1 MSSLAFFAHANVF
14 HHGGQPVP
22 VELSI
27 ASIPED
33 GTEPKP
39 EKSPAWICTSRILDF
54 CVRGKFCHLA
64 QGNKGLIVVKGSDQR
79 KIFEKLGLFTINLEI
94 LPHFRDLN
102 DHSLPDHLHDDVHE
116 DFNISECTMV
126 KSYRFARYLQYFNK
140 LQAECKKQTSH
151 LVDIPDFF
159 QNPAFC
165 VMGSRSRS
173 GRFERG
179 EERTRGSRDETFS
192 YRETDINPEIFSGP
206 ITGALSQSS
215 SRNQFSGNFGRDCY
229 SPDSS
234 HERKSR
240 RDSYSYDDEERR
252 SRRHERDRYDRDRDY
267 DRGRDRS
274 RERDRGRDRG
284 RDRSY
289 DRDEDRRNRDRER
302 MISRERDWREE
313 IPNNTLM
320 VRGLDVSVTEND
332 IQDEVLRY
340 GLKPKDIRLIKEK
353 GTGASRGFAF
363 VEFQLLSEAV
373 RWKELTKGV
382 VIFHGSN
389 RASLHYSIPKD
400 LLGNE
405 RHMLNKA
412 DWDCPKCG
420 MNNFKRRDY
429 CFKCGSARED
439 NFEWQHGDCYN
450 EISSTPSNTL
460 LFGNLDVLTT
470 EGRVLAM
477 LGQLTT
483 LPIKSLRV
491 AKDSLT
497 NTSRGYA
504 FVELN
509 STSEAI
515 QLYELLL
522 SMGGNFY
529 VDGRQVT
536 VSYAKRSLASRN
548 SSGSANAAI
557 VALAAAQWTNQKQD
571 DSYDQYYG
579 VSSSAAVTSSTADAT
594 QFSTLDT
601 SVPNQAQMASLGTI
615 IVNGVTYY
623 KYPLPDI
630 STYQYDESSGYY
642 YDSATGLYYDAN
654 SQYYYN
660 SEAQQYLYWD
670 GEHQTYLPVS
680 TSSEAV
686 AQPIISCPPT
696 STTQTNSQANA
707 IEGEDQEKNK
717 NKKEEKL
724 DKVKIAKKIAKDM
737 EKWAKT
743 LNQKKENAKLGIVA
757 SPPISVA
764 SPHIA
769 MTSDLSRHSAT
780 ADAGFAILEKRTTL
794 AERNALMAEL
804 DNKLS
809 VSATK
814 TTLVSYGDDSDS
826 DIEPDASQPD
836 VKKPLSS
843 KVDESKFVDLS
854 KMACLLC
861 KRQFPNKDA
870 LTRHQQLSDLHK
882 KNLAK
887 FNSGLEGCV
896 TYASTP
902 NVWQPGDASVNRS
915 TYLINRTG
923 HPHGK
928 LHQTAYH
935 SITGYRSLSWHYFQ
949 DGDRFNSCQVIYSQ
963 FGLAIHQN
971 DHQARRRFVEWAQN
985 EIAVVP
991 DFHKRILFIDEAH
1004 FWLNGYVNKQNC
1016 HIWSEANPQ
1025 VYVETPLHPEKL
1037 TGALYGLVESL
1048 VRTSSKTMKAT
1059 TLQSM
1064 VFGIEP

>member
-1 MSSLAFFAHANVF
+1 
-14 HHGGQPVP
+14 
-22 VELSI
+22 
-27 ASIPED
+27 
-33 GTEPKP
+33 
-39 EKSPAWICTSRILDF
+39 
-54 CVRGKFCHLA
+54 
-64 QGNKGLIVVKGSDQR
+64 
-79 KIFEKLGLFTINLEI
+79 
-94 LPHFRDLN
+94 
-102 DHSLPDHLHDDVHE
+102 
-116 DFNISECTMV
+116 
-126 KSYRFARYLQYFNK
+126 
-140 LQAECKKQTSH
+140 
-151 LVDIPDFF
+151 
-159 QNPAFC
+159 
-165 VMGSRSRS
+165 MGSRSRS
-173 GRFERG
+173 GRFERDD
-179 EERTRGSRDETFS
+179 RNRGSRDETFS
-192 YRETDINPEIFSGP
+192 YREGEGSDLNNSRQKLPLLQFTTDINPAIFSGP
-206 ITGALSQSS
+206 IPLPLNQSS
-215 SRNQFSGNFGRDCY
+215 SRNQFSGNFGRDSY

-274 RERDRGRDRG
+274 RDRERGRERG

-289 DRDEDRRNRDRER
+289 DRDDDRRNRDRER

-320 VRGLDVSVTEND
+320 VRGLDVSVTENE

-400 LLGNE
+400 LLGTE

-439 NFEWQHGDCYN
+439 TFEWQHGDCYN

-557 VALAAAQWTNQKQD
+557 VALAAAQWTNQVYKTLLFGNLDVLTTEGRVLAMLGQLTTLPIKSLRVAKDSLTNTSRGYAFVELNSTSEAIQLYELLLSMGGNFYVDGRQVTVSYAKRSLASRNSSGSANAAIVALAAAQWTNQKQD

-579 VSSSAAVTSSTADAT
+579 VSSTAATVAPSTADAA
-594 QFSTLDT
+594 QFSTLDS
-601 SVPNQAQMASLGTI
+601 SVPNQAQMASLGTV
-615 IVNGVTYY
+615 IVSGVTYY

-642 YDSATGLYYDAN
+642 YDSVTGLYYDAN

-670 GEHQTYLPVS
+670 GEHQTYLPVAAS
-680 TSSEAV
+680 SSSEAL
-686 AQPIISCPPT
+686 AQQPTISCPPT
-696 STTQTNSQANA
+696 STTQTNSQTNA
-707 IEGEDQEKNK
+707 IEAEDQEKNK

-764 SPHIA
+764 STHITL
-769 MTSDLSRHSAT
+769 TSDIARHSAA

-826 DIEPDASQPD
+826 DVEQDASQPD
-836 VKKPLSS
+836 VKKPQNS

-887 FNSGLEGCV
+887 FNSGV
-896 TYASTP
+896 
-902 NVWQPGDASVNRS
+902 
-915 TYLINRTG
+915 
-923 HPHGK
+923 
-928 LHQTAYH
+928 
-935 SITGYRSLSWHYFQ
+935 
-949 DGDRFNSCQVIYSQ
+949 
-963 FGLAIHQN
+963 
-971 DHQARRRFVEWAQN
+971 
-985 EIAVVP
+985 
-991 DFHKRILFIDEAH
+991 
-1004 FWLNGYVNKQNC
+1004 
-1016 HIWSEANPQ
+1016 
-1025 VYVETPLHPEKL
+1025 
-1037 TGALYGLVESL
+1037 
-1048 VRTSSKTMKAT
+1048 
-1059 TLQSM
+1059 
-1064 VFGIEP
+1064 

>member
-1 MSSLAFFAHANVF
+1 
-14 HHGGQPVP
+14 
-22 VELSI
+22 
-27 ASIPED
+27 
-33 GTEPKP
+33 
-39 EKSPAWICTSRILDF
+39 
-54 CVRGKFCHLA
+54 
-64 QGNKGLIVVKGSDQR
+64 QGI
-79 KIFEKLGLFTINLEI
+79 
-94 LPHFRDLN
+94 
-102 DHSLPDHLHDDVHE
+102 
-116 DFNISECTMV
+116 
-126 KSYRFARYLQYFNK
+126 
-140 LQAECKKQTSH
+140 
-151 LVDIPDFF
+151 
-159 QNPAFC
+159 
-165 VMGSRSRS
+165 

-179 EERTRGSRDETFS
+179 EERTRGSREETFT

-579 VSSSAAVTSSTADAT
+579 ASSSAAVTSSTADAT

-601 SVPNQAQMASLGTI
+601 SVPNQLSALFDTGSSLSFLNEKHVAKCKSKVEPYLGKISMANSSLVAKTVGICKVNLKIENFTYKNVKLLVIKDHCRDVLIGRDILNRHSSVEIGSDDCRHLVTKSRRHTVEDINFMALEVQKLLQEEIIEPSYSPCRAQASVIRGENHKPRTI
-615 IVNGVTYY
+615 SQVPTIKFLSRIVRYIVQLLKRVENSRFLCAPFGVTNGVAYFQRVIDKIIEDEGLVFTYPFIDDVTVW
-623 KYPLPDI
+623 KR
-630 STYQYDESSGYY
+630 
-642 YDSATGLYYDAN
+642 
-654 SQYYYN
+654 
-660 SEAQQYLYWD
+660 SERTHDDNL
-670 GEHQTYLPVS
+670 
-680 TSSEAV
+680 
-686 AQPIISCPPT
+686 
-696 STTQTNSQANA
+696 
-707 IEGEDQEKNK
+707 EKFMT
-717 NKKEEKL
+717 
-724 DKVKIAKKIAKDM
+724 VAKKYNL
-737 EKWAKT
+737 T
-743 LNQKKENAKLGIVA
+743 LNEDKCTYSSHSVHLLGYI
-757 SPPISVA
+757 IQDG
-764 SPHIA
+764 I
-769 MTSDLSRHSAT
+769 
-780 ADAGFAILEKRTTL
+780 IK
-794 AERNALMAEL
+794 
-804 DNKLS
+804 
-809 VSATK
+809 
-814 TTLVSYGDDSDS
+814 
-826 DIEPDASQPD
+826 PDPEQL
-836 VKKPLSS
+836 KPLRDMPVPKVSS
-843 KVDESKFVDLS
+843 ILQ
-854 KMACLLC
+854 L
-861 KRQFPNKDA
+861 A
-870 LTRHQQLSDLHK
+870 LGM
-882 KNLAK
+882 LAHY
-887 FNSGLEGCV
+887 CR
-896 TYASTP
+896 
-902 NVWQPGDASVNRS
+902 WIPG
-915 TYLINRTG
+915 
-923 HPHGK
+923 
-928 LHQTAYH
+928 
-935 SITGYRSLSWHYFQ
+935 F
-949 DGDRFNSCQVIYSQ
+949 SQ
-963 FGLAIHQN
+963 SSS
-971 DHQARRRFVEWAQN
+971 RK
-985 EIAVVP
+985 EI
-991 DFHKRILFIDEAH
+991 
-1004 FWLNGYVNKQNC
+1004 
-1016 HIWSEANPQ
+1016 
-1025 VYVETPLHPEKL
+1025 
-1037 TGALYGLVESL
+1037 
-1048 VRTSSKTMKAT
+1048 
-1059 TLQSM
+1059 
-1064 VFGIEP
+1064 VFSF

>member
-1 MSSLAFFAHANVF
+1 
-14 HHGGQPVP
+14 
-22 VELSI
+22 
-27 ASIPED
+27 
-33 GTEPKP
+33 
-39 EKSPAWICTSRILDF
+39 
-54 CVRGKFCHLA
+54 
-64 QGNKGLIVVKGSDQR
+64 
-79 KIFEKLGLFTINLEI
+79 
-94 LPHFRDLN
+94 
-102 DHSLPDHLHDDVHE
+102 
-116 DFNISECTMV
+116 
-126 KSYRFARYLQYFNK
+126 
-140 LQAECKKQTSH
+140 
-151 LVDIPDFF
+151 
-159 QNPAFC
+159 
-165 VMGSRSRS
+165 MGSRSRS
-173 GRFERG
+173 GRFEREDRG
-179 EERTRGSRDETFS
+179 RGSREESFN
-192 YRETDINPEIFSGP
+192 YREGETSDSRQKPPLLQFTTDINPAIFSGP
-206 ITGALSQSS
+206 IPLPLNQSS
-215 SRNQFSGNFGRDCY
+215 SRGQFSGNYRSECY
-229 SPDSS
+229 SPDNS
-234 HERKSR
+234 HERKGR
-240 RDSYSYDDEERR
+240 RDSYNYDDDERR

-274 RERDRGRDRG
+274 RDRDRGRERV

-289 DRDEDRRNRDRER
+289 ERDDDRRNRERER
-302 MISRERDWREE
+302 VASRDRDWREE

-320 VRGLDVSVTEND
+320 VRGLDGSVTEAD
-332 IQDEVLRY
+332 IENEVVRY

-382 VIFHGSN
+382 VVFHGNN

-400 LLGNE
+400 LLGAE
-405 RHMLNKA
+405 RHALNKA

-439 NFEWQHGDCYN
+439 TFEWQHGDCYN

-548 SSGSANAAI
+548 SSGSANAAS
-557 VALAAAQWTNQKQD
+557 VALAAAQWTNQKQE

-579 VSSSAAVTSSTADAT
+579 MSASGAASASVDNT
-594 QFSTLDT
+594 QYSNLDT
-601 SVPNQAQMASLGTI
+601 SVPNQAHMASLGTV
-615 IVNGVTYY
+615 IVNGITYY

-642 YDSATGLYYDAN
+642 YDASTGLYYDAN

-660 SEAQQYLYWD
+660 SESQQYLYWD
-670 GEHQTYLPVS
+670 GEHQTYLPVAATDGTVQS
-680 TSSEAV
+680 
-686 AQPIISCPPT
+686 IISSPPT
-696 STTQTNSQANA
+696 VTPQGNSSANST
-707 IEGEDQEKNK
+707 EPEEQEKNK

-757 SPPISVA
+757 SPPVSIAPTHITMA
-764 SPHIA
+764 SD
-769 MTSDLSRHSAT
+769 MSRHSAT

-826 DIEPDASQPD
+826 DTEPDSSQPNI
-836 VKKPLSS
+836 KKLENN
-843 KVDESKFVDLS
+843 KIDESKFVDLS

-887 FNSGLEGCV
+887 ING
-896 TYASTP
+896 ST
-902 NVWQPGDASVNRS
+902 
-915 TYLINRTG
+915 
-923 HPHGK
+923 
-928 LHQTAYH
+928 
-935 SITGYRSLSWHYFQ
+935 
-949 DGDRFNSCQVIYSQ
+949 
-963 FGLAIHQN
+963 
-971 DHQARRRFVEWAQN
+971 
-985 EIAVVP
+985 
-991 DFHKRILFIDEAH
+991 
-1004 FWLNGYVNKQNC
+1004 
-1016 HIWSEANPQ
+1016 
-1025 VYVETPLHPEKL
+1025 
-1037 TGALYGLVESL
+1037 
-1048 VRTSSKTMKAT
+1048 
-1059 TLQSM
+1059 
-1064 VFGIEP
+1064 

>member
-1 MSSLAFFAHANVF
+1 MVLMETSNQFDNLTIEEPTDFLVEPDNISVAAARASVRPNMAPTTSNR
-14 HHGGQPVP
+14 QATRKERPVP
-22 VELSI
+22 PITIDNIPREDLLIKQLRDLTSGRITARVQGSGIKVFPQTAQAYQQVRDFIDKFKLKSFTYQLPEHRELRVVIRGTLSEVCPPKPTPAVESNPGTT
-27 ASIPED
+27 ASI
-33 GTEPKP
+33 GARC
-39 EKSPAWICTSRILDF
+39 SALSR
-54 CVRGKFCHLA
+54 
-64 QGNKGLIVVKGSDQR
+64 
-79 KIFEKLGLFTINLEI
+79 
-94 LPHFRDLN
+94 
-102 DHSLPDHLHDDVHE
+102 
-116 DFNISECTMV
+116 
-126 KSYRFARYLQYFNK
+126 
-140 LQAECKKQTSH
+140 
-151 LVDIPDFF
+151 
-159 QNPAFC
+159 PAFAGQRWETLTVNITLGAPFPQKIQQVVSC
-165 VMGSRSRS
+165 LDTPSFTEYPLSFGFPAFVMGSKSRS
-173 GRFERG
+173 GRFERDD
-179 EERTRGSRDETFS
+179 RNRGSRDETFS
-192 YRETDINPEIFSGP
+192 HREGEGSDSNSSRQKLPLLQFTTDINPAIFSGP
-206 ITGALSQSS
+206 IPLPLNQSS
-215 SRNQFSGNFGRDCY
+215 NRSQFSGNFGRDCY

-240 RDSYSYDDEERR
+240 RDSHSYDDEERR

-274 RERDRGRDRG
+274 RERGRDRG

-289 DRDEDRRNRDRER
+289 DRDDDRRNRDRER

-320 VRGLDVSVTEND
+320 VQGLDVSVTENE

-353 GTGASRGFAF
+353 GTGASRGYAF

-400 LLGNE
+400 LLGT

-412 DWDCPKCG
+412 EWDCPKCG
-420 MNNFKRRDY
+420 KYNFKRRDY

-439 NFEWQHGDCYN
+439 TFEWQQGDCYN
-450 EISSTPSNTL
+450 EISSSPSNTL

-483 LPIKSLRV
+483 LPIKSLHV

-579 VSSSAAVTSSTADAT
+579 VSSTAAVAPSTADSA
-594 QFSTLDT
+594 QYSNVDS
-601 SVPNQAQMASLGTI
+601 SVPNQAQMASLGTV
-615 IVNGVTYY
+615 IVGGVTYY

-630 STYQYDESSGYY
+630 STYQYEESSGYY
-642 YDSATGLYYDAN
+642 YDSVTGLYYDSN

-670 GEHQTYLPVS
+670 GEHQTYLPVNAS
-680 TSSEAV
+680 SSSEAV
-686 AQPIISCPPT
+686 VQQPTISCPPI

-707 IEGEDQEKNK
+707 IETEDQEKNK

-764 SPHIA
+764 PSHIVLL
-769 MTSDLSRHSAT
+769 SDISRHSAT
-780 ADAGFAILEKRTTL
+780 ADAGFAILEKRATL

-804 DNKLS
+804 DNKLIIPAS
-809 VSATK
+809 K

-826 DIEPDASQPD
+826 DMEPDASQPD
-836 VKKPLSS
+836 VKKPQNS

-887 FNSGLEGCV
+887 INSG
-896 TYASTP
+896 T
-902 NVWQPGDASVNRS
+902 
-915 TYLINRTG
+915 
-923 HPHGK
+923 
-928 LHQTAYH
+928 
-935 SITGYRSLSWHYFQ
+935 
-949 DGDRFNSCQVIYSQ
+949 
-963 FGLAIHQN
+963 
-971 DHQARRRFVEWAQN
+971 
-985 EIAVVP
+985 
-991 DFHKRILFIDEAH
+991 
-1004 FWLNGYVNKQNC
+1004 
-1016 HIWSEANPQ
+1016 
-1025 VYVETPLHPEKL
+1025 
-1037 TGALYGLVESL
+1037 
-1048 VRTSSKTMKAT
+1048 
-1059 TLQSM
+1059 
-1064 VFGIEP
+1064 